1 MAPEGRVQRPRSTSR
16 CGPRSRSGDARKI
29 ERSGS
34 AITLNEINKVVAL
47 LNALPAQ
54 QPGMRLCPID
64 WGHRCT
70 AGSLRAT
77 CAAPLAVAKVASEVS
92 RRRAT

>member
-1 MAPEGRVQRPRSTSR
+1 MASEGRVQRPRSTSR
-16 CGPRSRSGDARKI
+16 CGPRSRSGDAQKI

-34 AITLNEINKVVAL
+34 GITLNEINKVVAL

-64 WGHRCT
+64 SGID
-70 AGSLRAT
+70 LR
-77 CAAPLAVAKVASEVS
+77 LALYA
-92 RRRAT
+92 RRVQRRWR